1 MKTTHLF
8 TLLLGIALLAGCSG
22 RNDAPVYCNP
32 IDLDYGWGGFKQTKA
47 RAAADPVIVLFK
59 DRYYLFS
66 THDTGGYRVSD
77 DLVHWQ
83 NIAFAPEIRYA
94 AQDGGRYVA
103 PAVATDG
110 KYIYFIRL
118 KRDRAAKTTEVIRTA
133 DPDSG
138 RWEHCG
144 DVRRVSDPTLFI
156 DNGRFFI
163 YHGLGTQQSIRCFE
177 VDPETFEEIP
187 GSERLLMPIIENVD
201 DCKGGYHFGR
211 REIYDEID
219 ARDWI
224 GHFKW
229 LPSPEGAWTVRHG
242 DRCYLQF
249 ATPGTISIWY
259 ADVVMEAASPE
270 GPFTVSPYNPVSLK
284 AGGFIG
290 GAGHSSVFEDRYGN
304 WWEITSMWVGNAD
317 PFERRLGLFP
327 VSFDTKGR
335 MKVHTR
341 FGDYPMQVPQRK
353 FDPETEASM
362 GWNLLSYG
370 KACSASSELEGHEAV
385 LAGDE
390 NVRTWWSAASGEAG
404 EWFGMDLGRPMRI
417 EAVQLNFAEQDVDT
431 TRMAEDYTAYR
442 LLASLDG
449 EHWET
454 VVDESRNRTPNPH
467 CFVDF
472 KRSITARYLRAV
484 NVKAMLQ
491 GKFAIRDLRVFGHGL
506 AEAPARVE
514 RVVARRN
521 REDERFAHVEWMPSA
536 GAEGYLVC
544 FGYAPDH
551 LNLTVQVKGDEKH
564 DLVLHILTK
573 GQPYWYRVDA
583 YNDSGVTVGEVVA
596 EE

>member
-1 MKTTHLF
+1 MFRTER
-8 TLLLGIALLAGCSG
+8 C
-22 RNDAPVYCNP
+22 PVYCNP

-118 KRDRAAKTTEVIRTA
+118 KRDRAAKTTEVIRTV

-163 YHGLGTQQSIRCFE
+163 YHGLGTQQSIQCFE

-201 DCKGGYHFGR
+201 DCEGGYHFGR

-242 DRCYLQF
+242 DRYYLQF

-270 GPFTVSPYNPVSLK
+270 GPFTVSPYNLVSLK

-335 MKVHTR
+335 MNVHTR

-370 KACSASSELEGHEAV
+370 KACSASSELEGTRRCSPVTRTCVRGGRRRAARPANGSAWISDVRCASRPCSSISPSRMSTRPAWRRIIRLIGFLRRSTASIGRRSSTKAV
-385 LAGDE
+385 
-390 NVRTWWSAASGEAG
+390 
-404 EWFGMDLGRPMRI
+404 
-417 EAVQLNFAEQDVDT
+417 
-431 TRMAEDYTAYR
+431 
-442 LLASLDG
+442 
-449 EHWET
+449 
-454 VVDESRNRTPNPH
+454 
-467 CFVDF
+467 
-472 KRSITARYLRAV
+472 TARP
-484 NVKAMLQ
+484 
-491 GKFAIRDLRVFGHGL
+491 IRTV
-506 AEAPARVE
+506 
-514 RVVARRN
+514 
-521 REDERFAHVEWMPSA
+521 SSISS
-536 GAEGYLVC
+536 GASRPVIC
-544 FGYAPDH
+544 
-551 LNLTVQVKGDEKH
+551 V
-564 DLVLHILTK
+564 
-573 GQPYWYRVDA
+573 R
-583 YNDSGVTVGEVVA
+583 
-596 EE
+596 

>member
-1 MKTTHLF
+1 
-8 TLLLGIALLAGCSG
+8 
-22 RNDAPVYCNP
+22 
-32 IDLDYGWGGFKQTKA
+32 
-47 RAAADPVIVLFK
+47 
-59 DRYYLFS
+59 
-66 THDTGGYRVSD
+66 
-77 DLVHWQ
+77 
-83 NIAFAPEIRYA
+83 
-94 AQDGGRYVA
+94 
-103 PAVATDG
+103 
-110 KYIYFIRL
+110 
-118 KRDRAAKTTEVIRTA
+118 
-133 DPDSG
+133 
-138 RWEHCG
+138 
-144 DVRRVSDPTLFI
+144 
-156 DNGRFFI
+156 
-163 YHGLGTQQSIRCFE
+163 
-177 VDPETFEEIP
+177 
-187 GSERLLMPIIENVD
+187 
-201 DCKGGYHFGR
+201 
-211 REIYDEID
+211 
-219 ARDWI
+219 
-224 GHFKW
+224 
-229 LPSPEGAWTVRHG
+229 
-242 DRCYLQF
+242 
-249 ATPGTISIWY
+249 
-259 ADVVMEAASPE
+259 
-270 GPFTVSPYNPVSLK
+270 
-284 AGGFIG
+284 
-290 GAGHSSVFEDRYGN
+290 
-304 WWEITSMWVGNAD
+304 
-317 PFERRLGLFP
+317 
-327 VSFDTKGR
+327 
-335 MKVHTR
+335 
-341 FGDYPMQVPQRK
+341 
-353 FDPETEASM
+353 M

-467 CFVDF
+467 RFVDF

-583 YNDSGVTVGEVVA
+583 YNDSGVTVGETVA